1 MNTNTHTNIKF
12 NCECGN
18 TKDYYINQ
26 HGYIIC
32 PVCGLI
38 QHNIYTP
45 ANIISDI
52 TRKENELIKENIE
65 YMRWLNSTV

>member
-1 MNTNTHTNIKF
+1 MTTNTHTNIKF

-18 TKDYYINQ
+18 TKNYYINP

-38 QHNIYTP
+38 QYDIYTP
-45 ANIISDI
+45 ANIIADI
-52 TRKENELIKENIE
+52 LEKEKETKKENNL
-65 YMRWLNSTV
+65 YMAWLNSTL